1 RSGILGDLPE
11 EIVPLIRGIAGVAAV
26 DPFRA
31 RDATDARGRPFTLAS
46 GDFRVVA
53 RIGGLPLLDGRD
65 VAAVAMHARDAREV
79 LVSEP
84 FARRFSSAAGDRVT
98 LATPR

>member
-1 RSGILGDLPE
+1 MGDLPA
-11 EIVPLIRGIAGVAAV
+11 EILARSSEGIEGVAAV

-31 RDATDARGRPFTLAS
+31 RETVDAKGRPFTLAS

-53 RIGGLPLLDGRD
+53 RAGGLPLLDGRRSPPCR
-65 VAAVAMHARDAREV
+65 ARARERGEV

-84 FARRFSSAAGDRVT
+84 FARRFGAARG
-98 LATPR
+98 AP